1 MPRYQNSK
9 GGRMKPRPIVLLGVA
24 ALLVA
29 TFGVQPTMPQSG
41 KAFSEEDFEVAFS
54 FFAGGGTWA
63 FRLAPA
69 ADPDKETTW
78 KVMVLRQRGS
88 TKTSFQLGPAE
99 LGPKSTISSAQR
111 LLDLY
116 AAPRDLIE
124 FLRRY
129 ADRVEKGELE
139 AYLLATPPVKQG
151 ESVPIKAAVSL
162 AKRGLLDL
170 LK

>member
-1 MPRYQNSK
+1 
-9 GGRMKPRPIVLLGVA
+9 MKPLVLLGVA
-24 ALLVA
+24 LLVTMFGAQPA
-29 TFGVQPTMPQSG
+29 TPQSG
-41 KAFSEEDFEVAFS
+41 KAFSEENFEVAFS
-54 FFAGGGTWA
+54 FFNGGGTWA

-69 ADPDKETTW
+69 MDPDKETTW
-78 KVMVLRQRGS
+78 KVVALRQRGS

-116 AAPRDLIE
+116 SAPRTTLIE

-129 ADRVEKGELE
+129 ADRVERGDLE
-139 AYLLATPPVKQG
+139 AHLLATPPVKQG
-151 ESVPIKAAVSL
+151 DSVPIKAAVL
-162 AKRGLLDL
+162 LTKQRLLDL

>member
-1 MPRYQNSK
+1 
-9 GGRMKPRPIVLLGVA
+9 MKFSTLVGIG
-24 ALLVA
+24 LLVPMVWA
-29 TFGVQPTMPQSG
+29 RSAAPQDKQP
-41 KAFSEEDFEVAFS
+41 FSEADYGVVFS
-54 FFAGGGTWA
+54 FFSGGGTWA

-69 ADPDKETTW
+69 VDPDKEPTW
-78 KVMVLRQRGS
+78 KVLVLRQRGS

-99 LGPKSTISSAQR
+99 LGPKSTISSAQK

-116 AAPRDLIE
+116 SAARPTLLE

-139 AYLLATPPVKQG
+139 AHLLATTPVKQG
-151 ESVPIKAAVSL
+151 DSVPIKAGVL
-162 AKRGLLDL
+162 LTKQGLLEL